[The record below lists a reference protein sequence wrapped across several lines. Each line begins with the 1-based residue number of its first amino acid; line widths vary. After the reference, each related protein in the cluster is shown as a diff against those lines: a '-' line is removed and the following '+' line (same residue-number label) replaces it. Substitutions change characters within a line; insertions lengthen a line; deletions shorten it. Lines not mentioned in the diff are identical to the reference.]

1 MTVVVYKRGVVAA
14 DRLLSSGYSTQLI
27 RKLHVLPDGRLAAG
41 AGLTSDVAQWMA
53 MLRGDIPR
61 TAQRD
66 NFQIDGI
73 VVASDYTAEVYNNS
87 YFPYPLI
94 DNDFMVVGSD
104 AACFA
109 AQVLHRQGL
118 SADAIVELIANENGF
133 SGVDKAEV
141 VDGKWIV
148 QTLIIGE

>member
-1 MTVVVYKRGVVAA
+1 MTIVVYKQGVVAA
-14 DRLLSSGYSTQLI
+14 DRLLSAGFSTQLI
-27 RKLHVLPDGRLAAG
+27 CKLHILPDGRVAAG
-41 AGLTSDVAQWMA
+41 GGLTSDVAQWLA
-53 MLRGDIPR
+53 MLRGDIPK

-73 VVASDYTAEVYNNS
+73 VIAPDYTTEIYSNS

-94 DNDFMVVGSD
+94 DNSFMAIGSD

-109 AQVLHRQGL
+109 AQVLHGQGM
-118 SADAIVELIANENGF
+118 SAVDIVECISRENGF

-141 VDGKWIV
+141 VDGKWVIR
-148 QTLIIGE
+148 TILTGD